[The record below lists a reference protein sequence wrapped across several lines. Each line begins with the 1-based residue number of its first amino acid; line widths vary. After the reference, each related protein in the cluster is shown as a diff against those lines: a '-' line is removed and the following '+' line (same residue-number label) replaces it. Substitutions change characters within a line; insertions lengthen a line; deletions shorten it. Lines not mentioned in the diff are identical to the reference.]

1 MLACREHKG
10 DPPRGD
16 PPCAQ
21 NCAFDSF
28 YVLKATQ
35 SKCLIYPNCSQIS
48 VGFTNFTTIPKRTR
62 TARAL
67 DPVEFL
73 GEGLAPLAKEKN
85 NSKKIHPNDDYQF
98 TN

>member
-48 VGFTNFTTIPKRTR
+48 VGFTNLVHCYSEKDKFHNARKRHLNFYAHITIVIKKWR
-62 TARAL
+62 RAL
-67 DPVEFL
+67 P
-73 GEGLAPLAKEKN
+73 A
-85 NSKKIHPNDDYQF
+85 I
-98 TN
+98 